1 MQALHQPLATP
12 HDLPLNRQ
20 IQAERIQISL
30 PADANK
36 ENHPPIHAKAAS
48 VESCDLSLAD
58 ELNAVKRKL
67 ERLRLER
74 ERTEQ
79 MLKERDM
86 ILELRM
92 KELLQRSKE
101 QRDLEMEVD
110 RLFRLKELRLY
121 CMRISPIRSLREK
134 EREKIFADAQFP
146 EYEIGDGEESVGENS
161 SLDSSEFVTGASDLS
176 AFLLPFINSETIT
189 LLFHPLL
196 TVFGIACL
204 ANRRVALIFGST
216 RGCCQ
221 YSVESSCL
229 CIIDSPFDQI
239 SVGLCWKLWKA
250 GL

>member
-12 HDLPLNRQ
+12 HDLPLKSGRRPLQPKNSLPNPVP
-20 IQAERIQISL
+20 AVAKVVKSKPERIQISL

-79 MLKERDM
+79 RLKERDM

-121 CMRISPIRSLREK
+121 CMVNVLFCAFEVSIR
-134 EREKIFADAQFP
+134 
-146 EYEIGDGEESVGENS
+146 
-161 SLDSSEFVTGASDLS
+161 
-176 AFLLPFINSETIT
+176 
-189 LLFHPLL
+189 
-196 TVFGIACL
+196 
-204 ANRRVALIFGST
+204 
-216 RGCCQ
+216 
-221 YSVESSCL
+221 
-229 CIIDSPFDQI
+229 
-239 SVGLCWKLWKA
+239 
-250 GL
+250 

>member
-12 HDLPLNRQ
+12 HDLPLKSGRRPLQPKNSLPNPVPAVAKV
-20 IQAERIQISL
+20 IKSKPERIQISL
-30 PADANK
+30 PTDANK

-161 SLDSSEFVTGASDLS
+161 SLDSSEFVTG
-176 AFLLPFINSETIT
+176 F
-189 LLFHPLL
+189 
-196 TVFGIACL
+196 
-204 ANRRVALIFGST
+204 
-216 RGCCQ
+216 
-221 YSVESSCL
+221 
-229 CIIDSPFDQI
+229 
-239 SVGLCWKLWKA
+239 
-250 GL
+250 

>member
-12 HDLPLNRQ
+12 HDLPLKSGRRPLQPKNSLPNPVPAVAKVVKSK
-20 IQAERIQISL
+20 AERIQISL

-161 SLDSSEFVTGASDLS
+161 SLDSSEFVTG
-176 AFLLPFINSETIT
+176 F
-189 LLFHPLL
+189 
-196 TVFGIACL
+196 
-204 ANRRVALIFGST
+204 
-216 RGCCQ
+216 
-221 YSVESSCL
+221 
-229 CIIDSPFDQI
+229 
-239 SVGLCWKLWKA
+239 
-250 GL
+250 

>member
-12 HDLPLNRQ
+12 HDLPLKSGRRPLQPKNSLPNPVP
-20 IQAERIQISL
+20 AVAKVVKSKPERIQISL

-79 MLKERDM
+79 RLKERDM

-161 SLDSSEFVTGASDLS
+161 SLDSSEFVTG
-176 AFLLPFINSETIT
+176 F
-189 LLFHPLL
+189 
-196 TVFGIACL
+196 
-204 ANRRVALIFGST
+204 
-216 RGCCQ
+216 
-221 YSVESSCL
+221 
-229 CIIDSPFDQI
+229 
-239 SVGLCWKLWKA
+239 
-250 GL
+250 